1 MTPRTL
7 IQTAAKNVLRQV
19 NRTVAA
25 LTAVV
30 FGVVSMILAA
40 GFIDWNL
47 EFGRDHSIE
56 SQLGHLQVMKP
67 GFLELGRSDPH
78 AYLLPSA
85 AATDLAGVHTL
96 PGYRVDAPRLL
107 ISGLASSGDITL
119 SFIGEGVDPAAE
131 AILSASLRFPQ
142 GNNLRPG
149 EPNTVIVGSGLAENL
164 QAGIG
169 DSLVLIANT
178 ETGGISAVEA
188 RVVGIFESIFKAYDD
203 VALRIPLPLARE
215 LMRTEGE
222 HLRLVLLNRIG
233 DTEAAVL
240 QLRDELPS
248 TRYQVVPWQDMSDFY
263 NKSVELFSKQVGVIY
278 LIIAVIIVLAISNTM
293 TMAVMERVGEI
304 GTMMA
309 LGNRR
314 RDILGIFLAEGCILG
329 LLGATVGL
337 VLGILLGL
345 LISAIGVPMPPGPVM
360 AWGYEAGIRLSPEN
374 LIKAAAI
381 ALATTV
387 LASFYPAWRASRLQ
401 IVDALR
407 TRQ

>member
-1 MTPRTL
+1 MSPLIL
-7 IQTAAKNVLRQV
+7 IQTGAKNVLRQV
-19 NRTVAA
+19 GRTSAA

-56 SQLGHLQVMKP
+56 SQLGHLQVMRP

-78 AYLLPSA
+78 AFLLPA
-85 AATDLAGVHTL
+85 RAATDLAELHTL

-107 ISGLASSGDITL
+107 ISGLAGSGDITL

-131 AILSASLRFPQ
+131 AILSAALRFPQ
-142 GNNLRPG
+142 GRNLVPG
-149 EPNTVIVGSGLAENL
+149 EDNTVIVGSGLAENL
-164 QAGIG
+164 QAGLG

-203 VALRIPLPLARE
+203 VALRIPLPLARA
-215 LMRTEGE
+215 LMRTDGE
-222 HLRLVLLNRIG
+222 HLRLVLLDRI
-233 DTEAAVL
+233 DQTETAVQ
-240 QLRDELPS
+240 QLRDTLPS
-248 TRYQVVPWQDMSDFY
+248 DHYQVVPWQDMSDFY

-278 LIIAVIIVLAISNTM
+278 LIIGVIIVLAISNTM

-304 GTMMA
+304 GTLMA

-329 LLGATVGL
+329 LLGAAVGL
-337 VLGILLGL
+337 VLGVLLGL
-345 LISAIGVPMPPGPVM
+345 LISAIGIPMPPGPVM

-374 LIKAAAI
+374 LAKAAAI

-387 LASFYPAWRASRLQ
+387 LASLYPAWKASRLG

>member
-1 MTPRTL
+1 MSPLTL
-7 IQTAAKNVLRQV
+7 VQTGAKNVLRQV
-19 NRTVAA
+19 SRTSAA

-30 FGVVSMILAA
+30 FGVISMILAA

-56 SQLGHLQVMKP
+56 SQLGHLQIMKP

-78 AYLLPSA
+78 GYLLPGQAS
-85 AATDLAGVHTL
+85 TDLDDLEAL

-119 SFIGEGVDPAAE
+119 SFIGEGVDPEAE
-131 AILSASLRFPQ
+131 SILSAALRFPQ
-142 GNNLRPG
+142 GRNLVPG
-149 EPNTVIVGSGLAENL
+149 EANTVIVGSGLAENL

-169 DSLVLIANT
+169 SSLVLIANT

-215 LMRTEGE
+215 LMRTDGE
-222 HLRLVLLNRIG
+222 HLRLVLLDRI
-233 DTEAAVL
+233 DQTEAAVQ
-240 QLRDELPS
+240 QLRDTLPGE
-248 TRYQVVPWQDMSDFY
+248 RYQVVPWQDMSDFY

-304 GTMMA
+304 GTLMA

-329 LLGATVGL
+329 LLGALVGL
-337 VLGILLGL
+337 VLGVLLGL
-345 LISAIGVPMPPGPVM
+345 LISAIGIPMPPGPVM
-360 AWGYEAGIRLSPEN
+360 AWGYEAGIRLSAEN
-374 LIKAAAI
+374 LAKAAII

-387 LASFYPAWRASRLQ
+387 MASLYPAWKASRLG

>member
-1 MTPRTL
+1 MNPRIL
-7 IQTAAKNVLRQV
+7 VQTAAKNVLRQV
-19 NRTVAA
+19 SRTAAA

-47 EFGRDHSIE
+47 EFGRDHSIQ

-78 AYLLPSA
+78 AYLLPA
-85 AATDLAGVHTL
+85 RAETDLNILHKL

-119 SFIGEGVDPAAE
+119 SFIGEGVDPVAE
-131 AILSASLRFPQ
+131 ATLSASLRFPK
-142 GNNLRPG
+142 GRNLLPG
-149 EPNTVIVGSGLAENL
+149 EPNTVIVGSGLANNL
-164 QAGIG
+164 QTDIG
-169 DSLVLIANT
+169 DTLVLIANT
-178 ETGGISAVEA
+178 EGGGISAVEA

-203 VALRIPLPLARE
+203 AALRIPLPLARQ
-215 LMRTEGE
+215 LMRTDGE
-222 HLRLVLLNRIG
+222 HLRLVLLDRIEQ
-233 DTEAAVL
+233 TEAAVQ
-240 QLRDELPS
+240 QLRDSLPS
-248 TRYQVVPWQDMSDFY
+248 DRYQVVPWQDMSDFY
-263 NKSVELFSKQVGVIY
+263 NKSVELFSKQVGVINI
-278 LIIAVIIVLAISNTM
+278 IIAVIIVLAISNTM

-314 RDILGIFLAEGCILG
+314 RDILGMFLAEGCILG
-329 LLGATVGL
+329 LLGAVVGL
-337 VLGILLGL
+337 GLGSLLGV
-345 LISAIGVPMPPGPVM
+345 LISAIGIPMPPGPVM
-360 AWGYEAGIRLSPEN
+360 AWGYEAGIRLSTGN
-374 LIKAAAI
+374 LAMAAGI
-381 ALATTV
+381 AVVTTI
-387 LASFYPAWRASRLQ
+387 LASLYPAWKASRLQ

>member
-1 MTPRTL
+1 MNPRIL
-7 IQTAAKNVLRQV
+7 VQTAAKNVLRQV
-19 NRTVAA
+19 SRTAAA

-47 EFGRDHSIE
+47 EFGRDHSIQ

-78 AYLLPSA
+78 AYLLPA
-85 AATDLAGVHTL
+85 RAETDLNILHKL

-119 SFIGEGVDPAAE
+119 SFIGEGVDPVAE
-131 AILSASLRFPQ
+131 ATLSASLRFPK
-142 GNNLRPG
+142 GRNLLPG
-149 EPNTVIVGSGLAENL
+149 EPNTVIVGSGLANNL
-164 QAGIG
+164 QTDIG
-169 DSLVLIANT
+169 DTLVLIANT
-178 ETGGISAVEA
+178 EGGGISAVEA

-203 VALRIPLPLARE
+203 AALRIPLPLARH
-215 LMRTEGE
+215 LMRTDGE
-222 HLRLVLLNRIG
+222 HLRLVLLDRIEQ
-233 DTEAAVL
+233 TEAAVQ
-240 QLRDELPS
+240 QLRDSLPS
-248 TRYQVVPWQDMSDFY
+248 DRYQVVPWQDMSDFY
-263 NKSVELFSKQVGVIY
+263 NKSVELFSKQVGVINI
-278 LIIAVIIVLAISNTM
+278 IIAVIIVLAISNTM

-314 RDILGIFLAEGCILG
+314 RDILGMFLAEGCILG
-329 LLGATVGL
+329 LLGAVVGL
-337 VLGILLGL
+337 GLGSLLGV
-345 LISAIGVPMPPGPVM
+345 LISAIGIPMPPGPVM
-360 AWGYEAGIRLSPEN
+360 AWGYEAGIRLSTGN
-374 LIKAAAI
+374 LAMAAGI
-381 ALATTV
+381 AVVTTI
-387 LASFYPAWRASRLQ
+387 LASLYPAWKASRLQ

>member
-7 IQTAAKNVLRQV
+7 LQTATKNVLRQV
-19 NRTVAA
+19 SRTSAA

-30 FGVVSMILAA
+30 FGMVSMILAA

-67 GFLELGRSDPH
+67 GFLKLGRSDPH
-78 AYLLPSA
+78 AYLLPAESA
-85 AATDLAGVHTL
+85 ADLAGLDDL

-107 ISGLASSGDITL
+107 ISGLASSGDTTL
-119 SFIGEGVDPAAE
+119 SFIGEGVDPVAE
-131 AILSASLRFPQ
+131 ATLSASLRFPQ
-142 GNNLRPG
+142 GRNLLHD
-149 EPNTVIVGSGLAENL
+149 EPNTVIVGSGLAGNL

-169 DSLVLIANT
+169 DTLVLIANT

-222 HLRLVLLNRIG
+222 HLRLVLLGHIG
-233 DTEAAVL
+233 DTEAAVQ
-240 QLRDELPS
+240 QLREQLPAA
-248 TRYQVVPWQDMSDFY
+248 RYQVVPWQDMSDFY

-329 LLGATVGL
+329 LLGATIGL

-345 LISAIGVPMPPGPVM
+345 LVSAIGIPMPPGPVM
-360 AWGYEAGIRLSPEN
+360 AWGYEAGIRLSPGN
-374 LIKAAAI
+374 LAKAAAI
-381 ALATTV
+381 ALTTTV
-387 LASFYPAWRASRLQ
+387 LASLYPAWRASRLQ

>member
-1 MTPRTL
+1 MKPL
-7 IQTAAKNVLRQV
+7 ILVQTGAKNVLRQV
-19 NRTVAA
+19 GRTSAA

-56 SQLGHLQVMKP
+56 SQLGHLQVMRP

-78 AYLLPSA
+78 AYLLPA
-85 AATDLAGVHTL
+85 RAATDLADLHAL

-131 AILSASLRFPQ
+131 AILSASLRFPE
-142 GNNLRPG
+142 GRNLLPD

-164 QAGIG
+164 QTGLG
-169 DSLVLIANT
+169 DLLVLIANT
-178 ETGGISAVEA
+178 EAGGISAVEA

-203 VALRIPLPLARE
+203 VALRIPLALSRE
-215 LMRTEGE
+215 LMRSEGE
-222 HLRLVLLNRIG
+222 HLRLVLLERI
-233 DTEAAVL
+233 DQTEAAVE
-240 QLRDELPS
+240 QLRGSLPADH
-248 TRYQVVPWQDMSDFY
+248 YQVVPWQDMSDFY

-278 LIIAVIIVLAISNTM
+278 LIIGVIIVLAISNTM

-304 GTMMA
+304 GTLMA

-329 LLGATVGL
+329 LLGAGVGL

-345 LISAIGVPMPPGPVM
+345 LISAIGIPMPPGPVM
-360 AWGYEAGIRLSPEN
+360 AWGYEAGILLSVEN
-374 LIKAAAI
+374 LGKAAII
-381 ALATTV
+381 ALVTTV
-387 LASFYPAWRASRLQ
+387 LASIYPAWKASRLA

>member
-1 MTPRTL
+1 MTPATL
-7 IQTAAKNVLRQV
+7 IRTGAKNVLRQV
-19 NRTVAA
+19 GRTSAA

-30 FGVVSMILAA
+30 FGVVSMILAT

-67 GFLELGRSDPH
+67 GFLEFGRSDPH
-78 AYLLPSA
+78 AYLLPARA
-85 AATDLAGVHTL
+85 ASDLARLDTL

-119 SFIGEGVDPAAE
+119 SFIGEGVDPTAE

-142 GNNLRPG
+142 GRNLVSG

-169 DSLVLIANT
+169 DPLVLIAT
-178 ETGGISAVEA
+178 TATGGISAVEA

-203 VALRIPLPLARE
+203 VSLRIPLPLARE

-222 HLRLVLLNRIG
+222 HLRLVLLQQVDQTG
-233 DTEAAVL
+233 DAVQ
-240 QLRDELPS
+240 QLRNTLPS
-248 TRYQVVPWQDMSDFY
+248 GHYQVVPWEDMADLH
-263 NKSVELFSKQVGVIY
+263 NKSVELFSRQVAVID
-278 LIIAVIIVLAISNTM
+278 LIIAVIIVLAISNAM

-304 GTMMA
+304 GTLMA
-309 LGNRR
+309 MGNRR
-314 RDILGIFLAEGCILG
+314 SDILGIFLAEGCILG
-329 LLGATVGL
+329 LLGAGAGL
-337 VLGILLGL
+337 ALGTLLGL
-345 LISAIGVPMPPGPVM
+345 LISAIGIPMPPGPTM
-360 AWGYEAGIRLSPEN
+360 TWGYEAGIRLSPGN
-374 LIKAAAI
+374 LFKAAAI
-381 ALATTV
+381 ALFTTIV
-387 LASFYPAWRASRLQ
+387 ASLYPAWKASRLR

>member
-19 NRTVAA
+19 SRTAAA

-30 FGVVSMILAA
+30 FGVVSMVLAA

-47 EFGRDHSIE
+47 EFGRDHTIE

-67 GFLELGRSDPH
+67 GFPELGRSDPH
-78 AYLLPSA
+78 AYLLPA
-85 AATDLAGVHTL
+85 EAATDLAELQTL
-96 PGYRVDAPRLL
+96 PGYRADAPRLL

-142 GNNLRPG
+142 GRNLLPD
-149 EPNTVIVGSGLAENL
+149 EPNAVIVGSGLAENL

-169 DSLVLIANT
+169 TTLVLIANT
-178 ETGGISAVEA
+178 ETGGISAVET
-188 RVVGIFESIFKAYDD
+188 RVVGIFESITKAYDD
-203 VALRIPLPLARE
+203 VALRIPLPLARQ

-222 HLRLVLLNRIG
+222 HLRLVLLDHVE
-233 DTEAAVL
+233 DTDTTVRA
-240 QLRDELPS
+240 LRERLPGG
-248 TRYQVVPWQDMSDFY
+248 RYQVVPWYDMADFY
-263 NKSVELFSKQVGVIY
+263 NKTVELFSKQVAVIY

-314 RDILGIFLAEGCILG
+314 RDILGIFVAEGCILG
-329 LLGATVGL
+329 LLGAATGVG
-337 VLGILLGL
+337 LGILLGL
-345 LISAIGVPMPPGPVM
+345 LISAIGIPMPPGPAM
-360 AWGYEAGIRLSPEN
+360 AWGYEAGIRLTAEN

-387 LASFYPAWRASRLQ
+387 LASLYPAWRASRLQ